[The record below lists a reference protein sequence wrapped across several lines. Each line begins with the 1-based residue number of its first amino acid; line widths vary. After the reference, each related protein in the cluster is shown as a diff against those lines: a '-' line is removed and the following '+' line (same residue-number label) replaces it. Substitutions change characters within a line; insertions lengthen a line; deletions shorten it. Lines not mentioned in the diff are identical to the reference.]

1 MNNFTFQNTTRIH
14 FGKGQISKLDREL
27 APYTRIM
34 LTYGGG
40 SIMGNGIYE
49 QVKSLFKGKNVIEF
63 GGIEPNPRYETLM
76 RAVEMARMQG
86 VEFLLAV
93 GGGSVIDGTKFI
105 AAAVPFTD
113 GDPWRMLTEGAKIY
127 HALPLGTVL
136 TLPATGS
143 EMNGN
148 AVITR
153 DSVKQKLAFGN
164 RLLQPV
170 FSVLDPETMFSLP
183 DRQISNGIADAFV
196 HVMEQYLT
204 YPVNSPVQDRF
215 SEALLITLMEE
226 GPKVLKNKTDYDA
239 CANLMWSAT
248 MALNGIIV
256 AGVPDDWSTHMIG
269 HELTALHGIDHAQ
282 SLCVVLPGLMQ
293 HQRVQKAQK
302 IIQYAN
308 RVLKINYDNN
318 ENTIDEAIRKTEAF
332 FLKIGI
338 PTNLGHYDITAKNVD
353 YLCDRLSENRQN
365 AWGEHKDIDAEA
377 VRKIL
382 FSRL

>member
-27 APYTRIM
+27 SPYTRIM

-49 QVKSLFKGKNVIEF
+49 QVKSLLKGKNVIEF

-76 RAVEMARMQG
+76 RAVEMAKMQG

-226 GPKVLKNKTDYDA
+226 GPKVLKNKTDFPSS
-239 CANLMWSAT
+239 NL
-248 MALNGIIV
+248 
-256 AGVPDDWSTHMIG
+256 
-269 HELTALHGIDHAQ
+269 
-282 SLCVVLPGLMQ
+282 C
-293 HQRVQKAQK
+293 
-302 IIQYAN
+302 
-308 RVLKINYDNN
+308 
-318 ENTIDEAIRKTEAF
+318 
-332 FLKIGI
+332 
-338 PTNLGHYDITAKNVD
+338 
-353 YLCDRLSENRQN
+353 
-365 AWGEHKDIDAEA
+365 
-377 VRKIL
+377 
-382 FSRL
+382 